1 MRTDRRQLPATVT
14 VHVPLKF
21 TVRGGR
27 KTIIGETP
35 HQGPKTRFDDSI
47 AKALARAHRWKQKLD
62 DGTYATIGELAKAE
76 RINESY
82 VTKILRFNLLAPDIV
97 EVAEATGR
105 PPASI
110 ADLAM
115 GFPGRLHCGFLYGPI
130 PEPTAGPSAGFG
142 AVHNGLHSG
151 IHCGRPG
158 RQRREGADLPRRS
171 EGACARRGRRDR
183 P

>member
-97 EVAEATGR
+97 EAALDGRTQLTVQTLSVSISPIWTAQRARLAEE
-105 PPASI
+105 AS
-110 ADLAM
+110 
-115 GFPGRLHCGFLYGPI
+115 
-130 PEPTAGPSAGFG
+130 
-142 AVHNGLHSG
+142 
-151 IHCGRPG
+151 
-158 RQRREGADLPRRS
+158 
-171 EGACARRGRRDR
+171 
-183 P
+183 

>member
-97 EVAEATGR
+97 EVALDGRTQLTVQTLSVSISPIWTAQRARLAEEA
-105 PPASI
+105 S
-110 ADLAM
+110 
-115 GFPGRLHCGFLYGPI
+115 
-130 PEPTAGPSAGFG
+130 
-142 AVHNGLHSG
+142 
-151 IHCGRPG
+151 
-158 RQRREGADLPRRS
+158 
-171 EGACARRGRRDR
+171 
-183 P
+183 